1 MAVVQLHGVNF
12 HKFRRNPRDQEAV
25 IVAVRQSLS
34 AASVDA
40 SICDGSIQLLGFCT
54 QQTVTCQRAPENAT
68 FHTRAGNVTLSTL
81 GQSEFA
87 SEQGEGL
94 AGTVT
99 ASGTL
104 EREAARMQ
112 VRAKLLER
120 DRFEVTQVF
129 IRIDVRGVHYQF
141 EARSSESVPGASN
154 HDIDN
159 DHPSSSSG
167 NGEAEGA
174 LDWGTTWTHGV
185 DVRVLEE
192 EWAASLHRLN
202 GTEFN
207 AAFTAA
213 VLDQGVPVELAR
225 FLQPPRL
232 CLIPIAQTGHGAGD
246 SAEAGGP
253 KPAETGKQENA
264 LSGCSVAE
272 IVEMLRER
280 EFLLV
285 MAWGEFPSLNLL
297 GDSFFVGTVVL
308 AVLTASFVLRCIIK
322 CQQSRVRRRRGGRGA
337 SGGRARRANLAPFSD
352 DL

>member
-40 SICDGSIQLLGFCT
+40 SIYDGSIQLLGLCT

-68 FHTRAGNVTLSTL
+68 FHTRAGNLTLSTL
-81 GQSEFA
+81 GQSESA
-87 SEQGEGL
+87 SEQGGGL

-99 ASGTL
+99 ASGIL

-192 EWAASLHRLN
+192 EWAASLQRLN

-213 VLDQGVPVELAR
+213 ILDQGVPVELAR

-232 CLIPIAQTGHGAGD
+232 CFTPFAQTRHGAGD
-246 SAEAGGP
+246 GAEAGGP
-253 KPAETGKQENA
+253 KPAERGKQENA

-272 IVEMLRER
+272 VVEMLRER
-280 EFLLV
+280 ELLLV
-285 MAWGEFPSLNLL
+285 LAWGEFPSLNLL

-308 AVLTASFVLRCIIK
+308 AVLTASVVLRCIIS
-322 CQQSRVRRRRGGRGA
+322 CQQSRVRRRRRGRGA
-337 SGGRARRANLAPFSD
+337 SGGRTRRANLAPFSD

>member
-141 EARSSESVPGASN
+141 EARSSESVPAR
-154 HDIDN
+154 
-159 DHPSSSSG
+159 SG

-207 AAFTAA
+207 TAFTAA
-213 VLDQGVPVELAR
+213 VLDQGVPVESAR

-232 CLIPIAQTGHGAGD
+232 CLIPFAQTGHGAGD
-246 SAEAGGP
+246 GAEAGGP

-264 LSGCSVAE
+264 LSGCSVAAV
-272 IVEMLRER
+272 VEMLRER

-285 MAWGEFPSLNLL
+285 LAWGKFPSLNLL